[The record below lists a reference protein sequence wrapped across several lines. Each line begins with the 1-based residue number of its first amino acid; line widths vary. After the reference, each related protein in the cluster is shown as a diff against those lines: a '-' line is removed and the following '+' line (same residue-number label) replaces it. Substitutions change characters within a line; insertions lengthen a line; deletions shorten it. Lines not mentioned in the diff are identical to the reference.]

1 MKNRTRNIVNTNKNI
16 NGGNHMNTSTN
27 NTKNI
32 INGGNDMKKTGMEEF
47 VSKVREAVAV
57 ELGEGYEV
65 TVQSVLKNNG
75 LHLTGLCIH
84 SEHSSVAPNIYLDGM
99 FKHYQAGEMDIQD
112 ACHKVTDIYEASK
125 LDLDFDISMVN
136 SFDSVRD
143 RLCYKLVNAERN
155 AELLKDVPHRI
166 VCEDLALIYYL
177 VVNKGTDGIASTTVR
192 NSLFSLWDTT
202 EAEMYEAAINNT
214 MHMFRGSVRSIQS
227 VLMDLMTVRMD
238 AENARE
244 FFDMCISDDDMM
256 PLYVCTNSER
266 LNGAG
271 TMLYPGLLQEFA
283 EKVDDD
289 VYILPSSIHEVLFV
303 PAGFMQP
310 EELVNMVCAV
320 NATEVSPD
328 EVLSDSVY
336 CYRRADGCITKV

>member
-16 NGGNHMNTSTN
+16 NGGNHMNTTTN
-27 NTKNI
+27 NTNNF
-32 INGGNDMKKTGMEEF
+32 INGGNDMKKANMEVF
-47 VSKVREAVAV
+47 VSMVREAVEA

-65 TVQSVLKNNG
+65 TVQSALKNNG
-75 LHLTGLCIH
+75 LRLTGLSIR
-84 SEHSSVAPNIYLDGM
+84 SEHSSVAPNIYIDGM
-99 FKHYQAGEMDIQD
+99 FDRYQTGEMDMQD
-112 ACHKVTDIYEASK
+112 VCNKVIDIYESSK
-125 LDLDFDISMVN
+125 LDMDFDISMVN
-136 SFDSVRD
+136 SFDSVRN

-177 VVNKGTDGIASTTVR
+177 VVSKGTDGIASTTVR
-192 NSLFSLWDTT
+192 NSLFSLWNTT
-202 EAEMYEAAINNT
+202 EAEMYEVALANT
-214 MHMFRGSVRSIQS
+214 MHMFHGSVRSIQS

-256 PLYVCTNSER
+256 PLYVCTNSEK

-271 TMLYPGLLQEFA
+271 TMLYTGLLQEFA
-283 EKVDDD
+283 EKVGDD
-289 VYILPSSIHEVLFV
+289 VYILPSSIHEVLLV
-303 PAGFMQP
+303 PAGSMQP
-310 EELVNMVCAV
+310 EELVSMVCAV
-320 NATEVSPD
+320 NASEVPCD

-336 CYRRADGCITKV
+336 VYRRADERITKV